1 MGGVS
6 RNTASRYVSR
16 FDQAV
21 IEYTIRHNLLNKQIG
36 GKGIKVLI
44 DEAKLGKRKYTRG
57 HRVIKR
63 GMPPGMGI
71 WGGRITAGLR

>member
-1 MGGVS
+1 M
-6 RNTASRYVSR
+6 
-16 FDQAV
+16 
-21 IEYTIRHNLLNKQIG
+21 NKQIG

-44 DEAKLGKRKYTRG
+44 DEAKLGKRKYNRG